1 MKMNLICYGIPRL
14 RNNRW
19 LNQQFTQGKYLIGIL
34 VALLVVMNAP
44 IAAQPAQTE
53 QWFKLDTTPV
63 RNLNFVNLRY
73 EKIRQPRIALVLSGG
88 GARGIAHIGVLQAFE
103 DHNIPV
109 DLIVGTSIGS
119 IVGGFYASGFS
130 SDEILQQIKSIDWG
144 SIFTD
149 QTERPMLFVSQKSI
163 PRRHLI
169 QFRMDGIL
177 PAIPSSVSQGQ
188 KIFQTLYNKLLKA
201 SYQNTRFDRLRV
213 PFRAVATDIVSG
225 EKVVLASGD
234 LAETINASMAFPLL
248 FAPVE
253 IDGRILADGGITDNL
268 PVQVALQDSADIV
281 IAVDCTSELRK
292 REEIKAPWEIADQ
305 VTSIMMKEPTERSR
319 KLADILIKPDLHRYK
334 GGDFEF
340 ADSLV
345 AIGYRAAI
353 AKIDSIKKIIAR
365 ASNRDDSTM
374 AVTYPVDEI
383 KYEGFTP
390 ALQNLLKDLMVL
402 PDGKNIQIA
411 GIGKFYTS
419 ALTNTANT
427 KLMLTASQIYENMRM
442 IYGSGYLQDI
452 RAQYQQSNGIA
463 QLTFHVSPQ
472 PFIKT
477 VYFSP
482 HPLIADSV
490 ADYFRNEYAGKVL
503 NIQKLSQ
510 NLESLR
516 NNLYAHGYSLVDFQ
530 LIAYLPQDSSLHI
543 TLKSGKIDSLEIVG
557 NNVTRDFVILREFPL
572 SEGDIFQNQLA
583 AKGIENIYGTD
594 LFDRV
599 QVNLREENGTN
610 ILRIKV
616 KEKRYYVLRL
626 GAHYST
632 ERLTEGFMEILADN
646 FLGSHTKMSL
656 FGSVGEFTKNAE
668 LRFYTVRL
676 FRTYLTASFST
687 YYNERSDRF
696 YRNFRRL
703 ADYQIIRRG
712 MRFSLGQQIQRLGLI
727 SFELRSEEID
737 LGAPND
743 KFSRTNFRLRSISVN
758 SVVDKR
764 DKLPFPEKGIYNR
777 WSWEAGSKTLLGGSE
792 PFTKIYLALEGY
804 YPLHRL
810 WNYHPFLEAGT
821 ADLTLPFTEY
831 FFIGGQQS
839 IPGLHERELFGR
851 QFVHAGV
858 DLRYRV
864 NWKYPIEAYL
874 IGSYNFAAIWERP
887 DEPLSSGTAVNSIA
901 LSAAINSLIG
911 PIRLTYSRIFERDNI
926 LQFTLGFDF

>member
-1 MKMNLICYGIPRL
+1 MNSICYVNP
-14 RNNRW
+14 NHHCNCW
-19 LNQQFTQGKYLIGIL
+19 LSQRFSQIIKNICIFAAIL
-34 VALLVVMNAP
+34 VWISTPLTGQSVANGR
-44 IAAQPAQTE
+44 
-53 QWFKLDTTPV
+53 WFNLETSPV
-63 RNLNFVNLRY
+63 QNLNFTNLRY
-73 EKIRQPRIALVLSGG
+73 EKIKQPRIALVLSGG

-103 DHNIPV
+103 KYKIPI

-130 SDEILQQIKSIDWG
+130 SSEILENIKSIDWG

-149 QTERPMLFVSQKSI
+149 QAERPMLFVSQKSI

-201 SYQNTRFDRLRV
+201 SFQNTQFDRLRV
-213 PFRAVATDIVSG
+213 PFRAVATDLVSG

-281 IAVDCTSELRK
+281 IAIDCTSELRK
-292 REEIKAPWEIADQ
+292 QNEIKAPWEIADQ

-319 KLADILIKPDLHRYK
+319 KLADILIKPNLSNYK

-340 ADSLV
+340 ADTLV
-345 AIGYRAAI
+345 AIGYRAAD
-353 AKIDSIKKIIAR
+353 AKIDLIKKIISR
-365 ASNRDDSTM
+365 AKNPSDSTI
-374 AVTYPVDEI
+374 AILYPVDEI
-383 KYEGFTP
+383 KYEGVTAP
-390 ALQNLLKDLMVL
+390 LRNLLKDLMIL
-402 PDGKNIQIA
+402 PVDKYNQLVA
-411 GIGKFYTS
+411 AHNFYTS
-419 ALTNTANT
+419 TNENGATT
-427 KLMLTASQIYENMRM
+427 RLILSESQIYENMKLL
-442 IYGSGYLQDI
+442 YSSGYLSDI
-452 RAQYQQSNGIA
+452 RAQYKISDEYT
-463 QLTFHVSPQ
+463 QLIFYCSPQ

-477 VYFSP
+477 VAFSP
-482 HPLIADSV
+482 HPLLTDSITQ
-490 ADYFRNEYAGKVL
+490 YFSDQYAKKLL
-503 NIQKLSQ
+503 NIQKFSQ
-510 NLESLR
+510 DLETLR
-516 NNLYAHGYSLVDFQ
+516 NNFYAHGYSLLDFQ
-530 LIAYLPQDSSLHI
+530 SIDYFPEDSSLHI
-543 TLKSGKIDSLEIVG
+543 SLKSGIIDSLEIVG
-557 NNVTRDFVILREFPL
+557 NNITRDFVILREFPL
-572 SEGDIFQNQLA
+572 SEGDIFQNHLA
-583 AKGIENIYGTD
+583 AKGIENIYGTG

-632 ERLTEGFMEILADN
+632 ERLTEGFMEFLVDN

-656 FGSVGEFTKNAE
+656 LGSVGEFRKNTE

-676 FRTYLTASFST
+676 FRTYLTASVSA

-696 YRNFRRL
+696 YRNFQRL
-703 ADYQIIRRG
+703 EGYQIIRRG

-777 WSWEAGSKTLLGGSE
+777 WSWEAGSRALLGGSE
-792 PFTKIYLALEGY
+792 PFTKISLALEGY

-810 WNYHPFLEAGT
+810 WNYHPFFEAGT

-831 FFIGGQQS
+831 FFVGGQNRF
-839 IPGLHERELFGR
+839 PGLHERELFGR
-851 QFVHAGV
+851 QFIHAGL

-874 IGSYNFAAIWERP
+874 IGSYNFGAFWERP
-887 DEPLSSGTAVNSIA
+887 DEPLSSGLFVNSISF
-901 LSAAINSLIG
+901 SAAINSLIG
-911 PIRLTYSRIFERDNI
+911 PIRLTYSRIYERDNM